1 MRSSGILGRYKIKLT
16 STLLPT
22 QTEQLLSSC
31 QELVAKTQGCHD
43 HVPASHRRPR
53 GRECAQVGFKF
64 NVDAARLIHS
74 AAGFVEPLT
83 HMKLEVKLEST
94 STLRSVA
101 ALQSF

>member
-1 MRSSGILGRYKIKLT
+1 M
-16 STLLPT
+16 
-22 QTEQLLSSC
+22 
-31 QELVAKTQGCHD
+31 
-43 HVPASHRRPR
+43 
-53 GRECAQVGFKF
+53 GFKF